1 VKRLTLVVCCL
12 CLLFVPRAQA
22 QTIDLSKSIL
32 LPAPEG
38 RMWLVFVVDGKPV
51 AYTVSTGPNQPGPI
65 VPPGP
70 GPGPVVPVVRGID
83 QIAFEEA
90 GKLPADARKDA
101 GTVAQVYRATA
112 AQFKPSGP
120 IGGFAAAIAVQRES
134 RDRMLGAKSA
144 AWNPVATAT
153 GKWLNDELASGRLKK
168 DDMPALSAIMVK
180 IADGLERVR

>member
-1 VKRLTLVVCCL
+1 VKRLTLVVCFL
-12 CLLFVPRAQA
+12 CLSVAAYTQA

-38 RMWLVFVVDGKPV
+38 RMWLVAVIDGRPV
-51 AYTVSTGPNQPGPI
+51 AFSVSAVLPGPG
-65 VPPGP
+65 PGP
-70 GPGPVVPVVRGID
+70 GPGPVVPVLPQPG
-83 QIAFEEA
+83 QIAFDEA
-90 GKLPADARKDA
+90 SKLPASARADA

-112 AQFKPSGP
+112 AQFKPAGP

-153 GKWLNDELASGRLKK
+153 GKWLNDELAAGRLKK
-168 DDMPALSAIMVK
+168 DDMPALAAIMAK
-180 IADGLERVR
+180 IAEGLERVRD